1 MNETEVSSVNSVK
14 KCPICGGELE
24 IGYVIAYKWLWWD
37 TKRHTFRGG
46 ELLSNNPTWTNT
58 NFPALRCRKCHII
71 LFDYE
76 RRE

>member
-24 IGYVIAYKWLWWD
+24 RGYVIAYKWLWWD
-37 TKRHTFRGG
+37 TERHTFRGG
-46 ELLSNNPTWTNT
+46 ELLSKNPAWNT

-71 LFDYE
+71 AFDYE
-76 RRE
+76 RTE